1 VCDDDSRSKRDTTL
15 PDVSSSGED
24 EDSSA
29 EQVEEPRSAAEC
41 PSVSVSGSDLPS
53 VRGASPVEARLRIQL
68 VMFRRLLTL
77 SQQTCDRLRE
87 ELRGRPDALHMTVGG
102 EVRPEDDD
110 DALGE
115 ALLRIKA
122 LKQALSRTSQER
134 DAVRIQLQRY
144 IDRETV
150 ERASEELA
158 ARRALSSVC
167 TAQGKHSG
175 WLMQAQHAGATAFSA
190 SAPARVWSSEG
201 PAIHSARSGLQP
213 LDLENLPPP
222 EPNTPRG
229 TRVTE
234 WAPRSTWRR
243 AAAGE
248 RGGQGAQQPGAA
260 ACPGRQDGS
269 CLAGGVPPLPARGDM
284 GIFFGPADEE
294 AAPAP
299 TLARDLGRTGHQHRW
314 VFPEPSPRD
323 DKPMVC
329 APPPPPPPVLT
340 GHVSS
345 IPPY

>member
-1 VCDDDSRSKRDTTL
+1 
-15 PDVSSSGED
+15 
-24 EDSSA
+24 
-29 EQVEEPRSAAEC
+29 
-41 PSVSVSGSDLPS
+41 
-53 VRGASPVEARLRIQL
+53 
-68 VMFRRLLTL
+68 M
-77 SQQTCDRLRE
+77 
-87 ELRGRPDALHMTVGG
+87 
-102 EVRPEDDD
+102 RPEDDD